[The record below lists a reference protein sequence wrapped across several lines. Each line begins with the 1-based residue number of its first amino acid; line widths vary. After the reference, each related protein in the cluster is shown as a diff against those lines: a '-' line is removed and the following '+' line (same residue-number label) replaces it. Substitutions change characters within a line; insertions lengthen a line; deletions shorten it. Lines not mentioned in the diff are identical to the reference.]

1 MAFLICETFENSQR
15 YSIFNFL
22 NTVPVSAESSW
33 ALYRTAL
40 NQAWRSSWQK
50 DTFNVN
56 RQPIYHTVHAIF
68 INFNYLKKFSSK
80 IWRHCTFKG
89 RTLSYQRKRNYLFWV
104 IFFTNSEFLLTV
116 CSQDAIHILK
126 LGYVNSIGVGTVYL
140 VICILQGGQKCICA
154 YSIWWTIMNNC
165 MQPS

>member
-104 IFFTNSEFLLTV
+104 IFYKFRIFVNRLFTR
-116 CSQDAIHILK
+116 C
-126 LGYVNSIGVGTVYL
+126 
-140 VICILQGGQKCICA
+140 
-154 YSIWWTIMNNC
+154 YSYFKVRLR
-165 MQPS
+165 

>member
-1 MAFLICETFENSQR
+1 MAFLICEAFENSQSYR
-15 YSIFNFL
+15 IFNFL

-33 ALYRTAL
+33 SLYRTAL

-80 IWRHCTFKG
+80 IWRNCTFVPKKKKLPF
-89 RTLSYQRKRNYLFWV
+89 LSN
-104 IFFTNSEFLLTV
+104 FFTNSEFLLTV

-126 LGYVNSIGVGTVYL
+126 LGYVNSIGVPYT
-140 VICILQGGQKCICA
+140 
-154 YSIWWTIMNNC
+154 
-165 MQPS
+165 